1 MIHACWLILKLSFI
15 PLFTDGH
22 TTAVT
27 PRPTPHVPGKCE
39 AFHFPCTDHDYDY
52 RLIFTS
58 THIYLWIC
66 FLLGDWM
73 MKGSCM
79 LLFPFSSPQQ
89 NS

>member
-39 AFHFPCTDHDYDY
+39 SFHFPCTNHDYDY
-52 RLIFTS
+52 RLIFTF
-58 THIYLWIC
+58 IYEHVFYKNLTLSLN
-66 FLLGDWM
+66 FVG
-73 MKGSCM
+73 
-79 LLFPFSSPQQ
+79 
-89 NS
+89 